1 MIDTSSSQPF
11 RVPVPSED
19 LIRATTTPWLRLTRE
34 DSESQRAI
42 ARGHAARLPFML
54 APELDEMNWPHRR
67 LWDARSALDLGTG
80 LAGGPLLDLCNRM
93 ARILVTTD
101 TGFLDDR
108 RYQPDSCPGVIVAGN
123 SWKQRLDEFLVT
135 IVGLLGPV
143 SALYRHVKVHGA
155 DGGDLTISAPAGR
168 HRRVTRRFVLDGD
181 GLPLLSELAEAE
193 VPAGAVN

>member
-1 MIDTSSSQPF
+1 MINTSSSQSF
-11 RVPVPSED
+11 SVPVPAEA
-19 LIRATTTPWLRLTRE
+19 LIRETTTPWLRLTRE

-54 APELDEMNWPHRR
+54 APELDEMQWPHRR

-93 ARILVTTD
+93 DRILVTTD

-108 RYQPDSCPGVIVAGN
+108 RYLPDHCPGVIVAGN
-123 SWKQRLDEFLVT
+123 SWKQTLDEFLVT

-143 SALYRHVKVHGA
+143 AALYRHVKVHGA

-168 HRRVTRRFVLDGD
+168 HRRVTRRFALDSD
-181 GLPLLSELAEAE
+181 GLPQLSELAQAEA
-193 VPAGAVN
+193 VQ